1 MQKKQTTPD
10 EKCRHDLIAVSWI
23 DAEEEAGWTVLEE
36 EPSWIIKTVGFL
48 ISKGRKRTDFIV
60 MANSHLPWGD
70 EETYS
75 GLTRIPMGMVLDV
88 EVVARKVSC
97 GGYVSQD
104 QSRHTTNDTRPD
116 QTRDDQTLWKRITR
130 PPTA

>member
-1 MQKKQTTPD
+1 MPKKTTPD
-10 EKCRHDLIAVSWI
+10 EACRHDLIIVSWI
-23 DAEEEAGWTVLEE
+23 DAEEEAGWNVLEE

-70 EETYS
+70 DETYS
-75 GLTRIPMGMVLDV
+75 GITRIPMGMVLDV
-88 EVVARKVSC
+88 EVVAKKVSC
-97 GGYVSQD
+97 GGYVTED
-104 QSRHTTNDTRPD
+104 RSRHTTTRDTRPCPK
-116 QTRDDQTLWKRITR
+116 TDDQTLWKRITR